1 MKKVASITELRIFTD
16 VVDGLGWTDVEV
28 DGYYDINGTYV
39 PPQYRSSPTP
49 GEGGLTATSR

>member
-28 DGYYDINGTYV
+28 DGYYAINGMYV
-39 PPQYRSSPTP
+39 QPQYRSNPTP
-49 GEGGLTATSR
+49 GEGNHTATS